1 MAGTVIDEI
10 FISLGLDGSKAS
22 AGMKKASADI
32 KGGLAG
38 IRASMS
44 SVMGLFTGFTAG
56 LAGIFAISS
65 QFSDWKTKSI
75 EIQNAARQVN
85 RSMEEVQAWGG
96 ALAKYGGNIDS
107 FTSAVR
113 MLNGELVKMSATGV
127 SRAGKILS
135 EGYGIDVGAVG
146 RLRATDDVLG
156 DIADVMSR
164 MSMDE
169 AIGLGSKIGM
179 DASMVQLMRQGR
191 DAYKDIIEQKKKD
204 AIYTEED
211 AKTVREYNAS
221 MKQLGIGVSRI
232 ANVFFR
238 LIVPV
243 FTQITRVVGD
253 FVKYLSKHETAV
265 KAFFVMLSGLILY
278 LLLPS
283 IVAFFTTLL
292 ANPITWV
299 ILLLAGL
306 AAMIED
312 LVVWSQG
319 GNAALGDLWTMI
331 FGDPKNAEEMF
342 NTISELANE
351 AWTTIKQVWT
361 DFISNEQL
369 VEVAL
374 LTLAGVITTVVI
386 VALAELAVA
395 LLTNPIFWV
404 VAIIMAIAAAFVYW
418 DEIVAWVSENIGSQ
432 MTALANWID
441 EQFDAVE
448 QWVADCLQG
457 MSDKANEIIE
467 NIKGFFVGLKNT
479 IMSAIGEAV
488 DWALGKLASL
498 AQGIANL
505 PVIGGAIDYVM
516 GGSSGSNTTNNTTT
530 SVGEVNVYTQ
540 ATTAQDTG
548 AAVGRAMAGWSPA
561 YADGGSK

>member
-38 IRASMS
+38 IRTSMQ

-56 LAGIFAISS
+56 LAGVFAISS

-75 EIQNAARQVN
+75 EIQNAARQAN
-85 RSMEEVQAWGG
+85 HSMEEMQAWNG
-96 ALAKYGGNIDS
+96 ALAQFGGNMDTFTAS
-107 FTSAVR
+107 FRT
-113 MLNGELVKMSATGV
+113 LNGELVKYAATGR
-127 SRAGKILS
+127 SRTATILES
-135 EGYGIDVGAVG
+135 FGIDAGSQG
-146 RLRATDDVLG
+146 RLRAFDDVLG
-156 DIADVMSR
+156 DIAEVMKN
-164 MSMDE
+164 MSVDE
-169 AIGLGSKIGM
+169 AIGLGSKVGI
-179 DASMVQLMRQGR
+179 DAPMVMLLRQGR

-221 MKQLGIGVSRI
+221 MKQLGIGVARI

-331 FGDPKNAEEMF
+331 FGDPKKAEEMF
-342 NTISELANE
+342 NTISELATE
-351 AWTTIKQVWT
+351 AWNTIKQVWT
-361 DFISNEQL
+361 DFINNEQL
-369 VEVAL
+369 VEIAL
-374 LTLAGVITTVVI
+374 YTLAGVIMTVVI
-386 VALAELAVA
+386 VALSELAVA
-395 LLTNPIFWV
+395 LLTNPIFWI
-404 VAIIMAIAAAFVYW
+404 VAVIMAIVAAFVYW

-457 MSDKANEIIE
+457 MSDKANEVIE
-467 NIKGFFVGLKNT
+467 NIKGFFSGLKDA

-516 GGSSGSNTTNNTTT
+516 GGSGGSNTTNNTTT

-540 ATTAQDTG
+540 STSPQETG